1 MKMIFNTLYVFS
13 PREKMAK
20 TVSFSEGVNV
30 VTSSQADGTDR
41 GKTVLL
47 RSLYHALGA
56 DAYFDSKWRFTYFNL
71 ALMTMYI
78 SFSDRVI
85 CLNCLT
91 SKRSVFLA

>member
-1 MKMIFNTLYVFS
+1 MRKEDIVMKMIFNTLYVFS

-47 RSLYHALGA
+47 RS
-56 DAYFDSKWRFTYFNL
+56 
-71 ALMTMYI
+71 
-78 SFSDRVI
+78 
-85 CLNCLT
+85 
-91 SKRSVFLA
+91 